1 MNVTIEPALSMGSF
15 LGSHA
20 MNMDAKGRLAIPAKV
35 REELS
40 HAGGSRVVLTAN
52 AADDDGERCILLYP
66 ESQWG
71 AVKSQI
77 DALPNMSRAVR
88 RLQRLML
95 GHAVAAEID
104 AAGRILIPPTL
115 RRHAYLEKKLM
126 LIGQGKKLELW
137 SEERWNDWLDG
148 CNDGDDV
155 PPEMQAL
162 SL

>member
-1 MNVTIEPALSMGSF
+1 MSNF

-20 MNMDAKGRLAIPAKV
+20 INMDAKGRLAIPAKV

-40 HAGGSRVVLTAN
+40 HASGSRIVLTASAN
-52 AADDDGERCILLYP
+52 DGERCILMYP
-66 ESQWG
+66 EPQWDVIK
-71 AVKSQI
+71 AEI
-77 DALPNMSRAVR
+77 DALPTMSRAVR

-95 GHAVAAEID
+95 GHAVVTELD
-104 AAGRILIPPTL
+104 SAGRILVPPTL
-115 RRHAYLEKKLM
+115 RHHAHLEKKLM

-137 SEERWNDWLDG
+137 SEERWFSWLDEE
-148 CNDGDDV
+148 DGDNDA

>member
-1 MNVTIEPALSMGSF
+1 MGNF

-20 MNMDAKGRLAIPAKV
+20 INMDAKGRLAIPAKV
-35 REELS
+35 REEFS

-52 AADDDGERCILLYP
+52 AADDESERCILLYP
-66 ESQWG
+66 EAQW
-71 AVKSQI
+71 AEVRAQI
-77 DALPNMSRAVR
+77 DGLPNMSRAVR

-95 GHAVAAEID
+95 GHAVAADFD

-115 RRHAYLEKKLM
+115 RRHAHLEKKLM

-148 CNDGDDV
+148 SGDGDDI